1 MKITDLSI
9 WTINIPYTSFFQS
22 SVGKRTGTTRT
33 ILRLRT
39 DNGLEGWGE
48 TFRGTSTAGI
58 IELSREMLMGWN
70 PYDIEKL
77 RQQLHLTPFFYG
89 YVGYAAIAGIEMAC
103 YDLIGKETGKSL
115 AELIGGR
122 MADTVPVTGVVT
134 SGLLPPEPQGSIPE
148 ALAKA
153 AVEFRDRYGFTA
165 LKLKGSTDTF
175 GDVEKMRALRDAMP
189 DINLRVDPNGA
200 WAVQDAIRAAQQ
212 MLPLDLEYLEDP
224 VVGLEGM
231 ARVREMGGIQLCT
244 NMYVVRLEDFAPAMR
259 LNAVDIIHGD
269 VHKWGGI
276 NPSKRLAAL
285 CDAYGLGMNLHSG
298 GELALSTSC
307 HLQLVSS
314 TPEIRYAID
323 TVYYLMSDDI
333 VTKPLTIEN
342 GVMQVPDGPGLGLDV
357 DLEKLEHYAALTAQE
372 GDLQH

>member
-22 SVGKRTGTTRT
+22 SLGKRTGTTRT

-39 DNGLEGWGE
+39 DNGIEGWGE
-48 TFRGTSTAGI
+48 TFRGASTAGI
-58 IELSREMLMGWN
+58 IELAREMLIGWN

-77 RQQLHLTPFFYG
+77 RQQLHMTPFFYG

-122 MADTVPVTGVVT
+122 MADTVAVTGVVT
-134 SGLLPPEPQGSIPE
+134 PGLVPPDAKGSPAE
-148 ALAKA
+148 ALAEA
-153 AVEFRDRYGFTA
+153 AVEFRDRYGFSA
-165 LKLKGSTDTF
+165 LKLKGSSDAF
-175 GDVEKMRALRDAMP
+175 GDVEKMRAVRDLMP
-189 DINLRVDPNGA
+189 DINLRIDPNAA
-200 WAVQDAIRAAQQ
+200 WPVPDAIRAAQQ

-231 ARVREMGGIQLCT
+231 ARVREMGGIPLCT
-244 NMYVVRLEDFAPAMR
+244 NMCVVRLEDFAPAMR
-259 LNAVDIIHGD
+259 LNAVDVIHGD

-276 NPSKRLAAL
+276 NASKRLAAL
-285 CDAYGLGMNLHSG
+285 CDAFGIGMNLHSG
-298 GELALSTSC
+298 GELGLSTSC

-314 TPEIRYAID
+314 TPEIRHAID
-323 TVYYLMSDDI
+323 TVYYLMTDDI
-333 VTKPLTIEN
+333 VTKPFTIEN
-342 GVMQVPDGPGLGLDV
+342 GVMQVPTGPGLGLEVDV
-357 DLEKLEHYAALTAQE
+357 EKLERYSALNTEE
-372 GDLQH
+372 GDLQR